1 MTLDPRSVPTCLF
14 LSPPRGRR
22 DGFLRGVWES
32 APSEVRSPAHWNPTT
47 QNSAFSQREAEEPE
61 YRVEWRMDL
70 STWLCTPEVRV
81 LWQRMIFRMSS
92 SFFQEPLR
100 SSNPR
105 SFMPKDLWE
114 GKLGLGLRAAMG
126 TVPPA

>member
-1 MTLDPRSVPTCLF
+1 
-14 LSPPRGRR
+14 
-22 DGFLRGVWES
+22 
-32 APSEVRSPAHWNPTT
+32 
-47 QNSAFSQREAEEPE
+47 
-61 YRVEWRMDL
+61 MDL
-70 STWLCTPEVRV
+70 SAWLCTPEVRV

-114 GKLGLGLRAAMG
+114 GKWGWGLRTAMG
-126 TVPPA
+126 TVPQA

>member
-1 MTLDPRSVPTCLF
+1 MPPVKSGALPTGTPQPLC
-14 LSPPRGRR
+14 
-22 DGFLRGVWES
+22 
-32 APSEVRSPAHWNPTT
+32 N
-47 QNSAFSQREAEEPE
+47 QNSAFSQDEAEEPE

-70 STWLCTPEVRV
+70 SAWLCTPEVRV
-81 LWQRMIFRMSS
+81 LWQCMIFRMSS

-105 SFMPKDLWE
+105 SFMPKDLSE

-126 TVPPA
+126 TVSPA